1 MKAVTL
7 RKLPPEVARAIRH
20 RAAADRSSI
29 NKAAISLLAE
39 RAGATKPRAL
49 HHDLDGLAG
58 SWSKREATAFEK
70 TLKKQRTIDATLWR

>member
-20 RAAADRSSI
+20 RAGLDRSSL

-39 RAGATKPRAL
+39 RAGVTKPRAL
-49 HHDLDGLAG
+49 HHDLDSLAG
-58 SWSKREATAFEK
+58 TWTKQEAGAFDR
-70 TLKKQRTIDATLWR
+70 TLKKQRTIDPTLWR